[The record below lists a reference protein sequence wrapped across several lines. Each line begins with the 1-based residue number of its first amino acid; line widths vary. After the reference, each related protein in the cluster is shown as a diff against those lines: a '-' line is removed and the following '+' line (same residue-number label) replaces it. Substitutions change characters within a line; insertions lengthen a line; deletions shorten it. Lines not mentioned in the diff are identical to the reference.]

1 MIQSILFATIVI
13 INKVSNMTAIVKS
26 IEKVGDSMSLMQF
39 GTTMLA
45 GAVTFSAAGY
55 FIGTPIMQM
64 ILG

>member
-1 MIQSILFATIVI
+1 
-13 INKVSNMTAIVKS
+13 MTAIVKR
-26 IEKVGDSMSLMQF
+26 IEKVEDSMSLMQF

-55 FIGTPIMQM
+55 FMGKPVMQM